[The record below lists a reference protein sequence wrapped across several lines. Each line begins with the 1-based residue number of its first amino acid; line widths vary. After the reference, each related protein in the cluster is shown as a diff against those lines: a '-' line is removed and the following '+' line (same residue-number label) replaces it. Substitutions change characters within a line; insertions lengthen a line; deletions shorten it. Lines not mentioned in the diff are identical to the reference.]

1 MSARLA
7 FVCAMPMEVVPIVET
22 LGLVPTGDENTWTGD
37 LDGRPVV
44 AIVTGMGT
52 ALADEGTKRLLDAY
66 DVDRVVVVGIT
77 GALENDT
84 PIGALIRPEV
94 VLNSETGE
102 EFRPEAFGRQ
112 VPRGT
117 MWTTNVITPRDQ
129 LAGLLARGV
138 VSLDMETAAI
148 ARVCEARGVRWAVF
162 RTISDRASDGS
173 VTEEVFKLSNPDGT
187 PNHEAITAYFTEH
200 PEMAEVMAEMGKNAQ
215 LAVDAAAAAAIDAC
229 RAS

>member
-1 MSARLA
+1 VTARFA

-22 LGLVPTGDENTWTGD
+22 LGLTPTDIENEWVGS
-37 LDGRPVV
+37 LEGRPVV

-52 ALADEGTKRLLDAY
+52 ALAAEGTKRLLDTH
-66 DVDRVVVVGIT
+66 DVERVVVVGIT

-84 PIGALIRPEV
+84 PIGTLIRPEI

-102 EFRPEAFGRQ
+102 EFRPDAFGSH

-129 LAGLLARGV
+129 LAGMLARGV

-148 ARVCEARGVRWAVF
+148 AKECEARGIPWAVF

-173 VTEEVFKLSNPDGT
+173 VTEEVFKLSNQDGT
-187 PNHEAITAYFTEH
+187 LNHDAITAYFKEH

-215 LAVDAAAAAAIDAC
+215 LAVDAAAAAALEAC
-229 RAS
+229 RA